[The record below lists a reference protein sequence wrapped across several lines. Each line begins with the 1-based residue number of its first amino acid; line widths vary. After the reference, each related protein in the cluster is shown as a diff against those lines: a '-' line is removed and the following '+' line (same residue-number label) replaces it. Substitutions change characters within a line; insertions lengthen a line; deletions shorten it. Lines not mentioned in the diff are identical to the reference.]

1 MELAMNRWL
10 DQGSTEMAPPVSSG
24 AAPPPTFD
32 KALVP
37 SHTELPSWQ
46 DTQDEDL
53 QRACAA
59 SMEEQ
64 IHPAKA
70 GEDDED
76 MMRALAQSVHDQVPT
91 AGSAA
96 RPDLHRLRTNT
107 PVALVP
113 SVSVYRVASLFLQA
127 LLAAPAACDAFLSY
141 SAPDNRARSGEDRA
155 WPDVPMPRATVVTG
169 DIEAIIPPEVVLQ
182 ASRNEALHRQLE
194 TYANAIVW
202 AWQEARA
209 WEAEQITQATRSP
222 TDAARAQLISSK
234 ATVFRTYAAT
244 AYDEPMPDMPCPEG
258 QPTTTITLAHTAFE
272 RSVPSCLWQKLAAS
286 DRMDSLLITQA
297 SDVLL
302 FNVERPGATEMFRI
316 DPVLY
321 LDPFLWSKRQGQ
333 RIDGTD
339 ECRQLQSTMS
349 ELRALK
355 AQWKTLTE
363 PTSTPIDPLLE
374 RVSEHYASQNEA
386 MHSWVQRIQHHVQ
399 QQRADLQRQQQAL
412 QSHMEVL
419 RRRLADQVEQEAQKP
434 DQHAHPYD
442 LCAAIVAHGDG
453 ECVYVRYE
461 DAWWCID
468 NGTVTTVRRDMLTQ
482 CSIDTW
488 ITDSRG
494 ADQGMGLVHLVYQR
508 RGLHLSHTRPDMT
521 ALQQAIAQD
530 NERAQSEVAQEE

>member
-1 MELAMNRWL
+1 
-10 DQGSTEMAPPVSSG
+10 
-24 AAPPPTFD
+24 
-32 KALVP
+32 
-37 SHTELPSWQ
+37 
-46 DTQDEDL
+46 
-53 QRACAA
+53 
-59 SMEEQ
+59 MEEQ
-64 IHPAKA
+64 IHPTKVS
-70 GEDDED
+70 EDDED
-76 MMRALAQSVHDQVPT
+76 MMRALAQSVHDQAPT

-141 SAPDNRARSGEDRA
+141 SVPDNRNVSMEQYWAGARPQRQRGGEDRA
-155 WPDVPMPRATVVTG
+155 WPDVPMAVRPHLDCMCIPLTPVIQRIQTLAAFTHATRRAAVVTG

-182 ASRNEALHRQLE
+182 ASRNEALHHQLE
-194 TYANAIVW
+194 SYANAIVW

-209 WEAEQITQATRSP
+209 WEAEQITQATRSA
-222 TDAARAQLISSK
+222 TDAARAQFISSK
-234 ATVFRTYAAT
+234 ATLFRTYAAT
-244 AYDEPMPDMPCPEG
+244 AYDEPKPDMPCPEG
-258 QPTTTITLAHTAFE
+258 QPTTTITLAHTALE

-286 DRMDSLLITQA
+286 DRMDSLLITRA
-297 SDVLL
+297 PDVLL
-302 FNVERPGATEMFRI
+302 FNVERQGATEMFRI

-355 AQWKTLTE
+355 AQWNTLTE
-363 PTSTPIDPLLE
+363 PTGTPIDPVLE

-399 QQRADLQRQQQAL
+399 QQRAELQQQQQAL
-412 QSHMEVL
+412 QSHMEAL
-419 RRRLADQVEQEAQKP
+419 RRSLADQVEQEAHNP
-434 DQHAHPYD
+434 DQQAVPYD
-442 LCAAIVAHGDG
+442 LYAAIVAHGDG

-468 NGTVTTVRRDMLTQ
+468 NGTVTTVRRGILTQ

-494 ADQGMGLVHLVYQR
+494 TDQGLGLVHLVYQR
-508 RGLHLSHTRPDMT
+508 RGLYLRHDRPDMT
-521 ALQQAIAQD
+521 AVQQAIAQD